1 MGQYQ
6 QWLHCREVDQ
16 QFHTELETLERELAQ
31 LLDGAQTVEQ
41 PESPPQD
48 AVFSAIQIQ
57 ENTVFDGSTLAGNTI
72 IHALATGLNG
82 PVPSSPYEL
91 TSSPVPANQQIPA
104 SGQAAETISSALFGW
119 SNLPNFETPD
129 PSTGSLMNGV
139 PPFNPNLD
147 QHYPRISHQDLALLP
162 EDMSSFIDEH
172 SLTDPRIELP
182 WWLHNIT
189 VPSRAN
195 NSNRPIDQESIRTN
209 RLVKRWLERWGH
221 QPTPQ
226 ISRGE
231 NNHE

>member
-6 QWLHCREVDQ
+6 QWLHCREADQ

-31 LLDGAQTVEQ
+31 LLDGAQSVEQ
-41 PESPPQD
+41 SEQPPQD
-48 AVFSAIQIQ
+48 AVFSAVQIQ
-57 ENTVFDGSTLAGNTI
+57 ENTAFDCSFLADNTI
-72 IHALATGLNG
+72 ILALATSLNALA
-82 PVPSSPYEL
+82 PSSPYEH

-104 SGQAAETISSALFGW
+104 SGQASETISSALFAW
-119 SNLPNFETPD
+119 SNLPNLETPNL
-129 PSTGSLMNGV
+129 PTESPMNGV

-147 QHYPRISHQDLALLP
+147 QHDPRISYQDLALLP

-189 VPSRAN
+189 VASRAN
-195 NSNRPIDQESIRTN
+195 DSNRPIDQESIRTN
-209 RLVKRWLERWGH
+209 RLVKRWLERWGR

-226 ISRGE
+226 NSRGE

>member
-16 QFHTELETLERELAQ
+16 QSHTELETLERELAQ
-31 LLDGAQTVEQ
+31 LLDGAQPVEQ
-41 PESPPQD
+41 PEQPLQD
-48 AVFSAIQIQ
+48 AVFSAVQIQ
-57 ENTVFDGSTLAGNTI
+57 ENTAFDCSFPADNTI
-72 IHALATGLNG
+72 ILALATGLNG
-82 PVPSSPYEL
+82 PAPSSPYEHP
-91 TSSPVPANQQIPA
+91 SSPGPANQHIPA
-104 SGQAAETISSALFGW
+104 AGQAAETISSALFAW
-119 SNLPNFETPD
+119 SNLPNFETPNL
-129 PSTGSLMNGV
+129 PTASPMNGV
-139 PPFNPNLD
+139 PQFNPNLN
-147 QHYPRISHQDLALLP
+147 QHYPHISHQDLALLP

-189 VPSRAN
+189 APSGAN

-209 RLVKRWLERWGH
+209 RLVNRWLERWGH

-226 ISRGE
+226 NSRGE